1 MKPLFST
8 SRNASHTLVG
18 IFLLAIFLLTTSC
31 GNDGF
36 KIENG
41 KVYYSYWTF
50 SFGQRNDEL
59 PDADPNTFKEVNN
72 WLGRDARHVYFKD
85 RLVHG
90 ADPATVV
97 AEKYPL
103 FRDKNDYY
111 IQGTPLH
118 VADMKSFKVL
128 RQIENDIWA
137 KDSRYAYY
145 DSTRF
150 AVDDIKNFKV
160 VEWNYATDGI
170 HIYLHGKKLADSD
183 PDTFQDLGGCYY
195 RDKARVWFLERPV
208 VGADPATFQFIGHGY
223 AKDKAHIYYDERI
236 VTDADYATFIIDE
249 YGDARDKNGRFAGE
263 IRFEDVPMPEAPEPV
278 PESELK

>member
-1 MKPLFST
+1 MA
-8 SRNASHTLVG
+8 RH
-18 IFLLAIFLLTTSC
+18 LAIDLGASS
-31 GNDGF
+31 GRAVIGRE
-36 KIENG
+36 ENG
-41 KVYYSYWTF
+41 VIKTEEIHRFTNDPVTVGDTMYW
-50 SFGQRNDEL
+50 DVL
-59 PDADPNTFKEVNN
+59 
-72 WLGRDARHVYFKD
+72 
-85 RLVHG
+85 RLFHEIKQSIIK
-90 ADPATVV
+90 AK
-97 AEKYPL
+97 KYPL
-103 FRDKNDYY
+103 SYDKRDWYF
-111 IQGTPLH
+111 QSAPLH
-118 VADMKSFKVL
+118 VADMSTFEIL
-128 RQIENDIWA
+128 DFDRDLQRLWA

-170 HIYLHGKKLADSD
+170 HIYLYGKKLADSD

-223 AKDKAHIYYDERI
+223 AKDKAHIYYDELI

-263 IRFEDVPMPEAPEPV
+263 KRFEDVPVSEAPEPV